1 MRYSLRKP
9 CERELLAASEKGV
22 YDFIQNTED
31 KSTNSFV
38 IRHVIITFAEELLN
52 IKV

>member
-1 MRYSLRKP
+1 M
-9 CERELLAASEKGV
+9 AIF
-22 YDFIQNTED
+22 DFIQNTED

-38 IRHVIITFAEELLN
+38 IRYVIITFAEERKN